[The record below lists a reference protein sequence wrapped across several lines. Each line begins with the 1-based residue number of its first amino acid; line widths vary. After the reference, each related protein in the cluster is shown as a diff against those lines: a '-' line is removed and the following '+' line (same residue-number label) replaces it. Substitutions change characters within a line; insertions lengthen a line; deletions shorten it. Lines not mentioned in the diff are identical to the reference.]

1 VDHPVDV
8 VWLRGGK
15 VAEQHQV
22 SNNDA
27 YGVMLDAFS
36 AAFHGTE
43 SYSASGQDGL
53 RNQRVLDAAYTSL
66 RQGKRQQLVP

>member
-1 VDHPVDV
+1 
-8 VWLRGGK
+8 
-15 VAEQHQV
+15 
-22 SNNDA
+22 
-27 YGVMLDAFS
+27 MLDAFS